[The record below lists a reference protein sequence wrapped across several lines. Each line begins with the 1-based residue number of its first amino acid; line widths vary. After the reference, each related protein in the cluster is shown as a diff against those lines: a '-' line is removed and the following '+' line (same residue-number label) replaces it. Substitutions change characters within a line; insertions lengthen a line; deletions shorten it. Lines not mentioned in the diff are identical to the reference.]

1 MRCPVRSAVALV
13 TPFFYHESLCGELML
28 VTFEGID
35 FSGKST
41 QAKLFFERVRGGGK
55 RADFVRDPGGT
66 PIGEQVRR
74 ILLDNTN
81 AGMNERTEL
90 FLFSASRAQLVA
102 DQIRPMLEAGSIVV
116 CDRFY
121 DSTTAYQGGGRGIPL
136 ETLAVVNACASFG
149 LVPQATYLFDIPLE
163 ELEARST
170 RAKGT
175 MDRMES
181 NARGFYERVR
191 EAYLTLALTHPRFV
205 VMDGTQA
212 ISRLHEQVWE
222 HFENTVAK
230 TA

>member
-1 MRCPVRSAVALV
+1 
-13 TPFFYHESLCGELML
+13 ML

-41 QAKLFFERVRGGGK
+41 QAKLFFERVQAAGRS
-55 RADFVRDPGGT
+55 AAFVRDPGGT

-74 ILLDNTN
+74 ILLDNAN

-90 FLFSASRAQLVA
+90 FLFSASRAQLVT
-102 DQIRPMLEAGSIVV
+102 DHIRPMLGSGSVVV

-136 ETLAVVNACASFG
+136 ETLAVVNACASFD
-149 LVPQATYLFDIPLE
+149 LVPDVTFLFDIPLG
-163 ELEARST
+163 ELET
-170 RAKGT
+170 RAARLKST

-191 EAYLTLALTHPRFV
+191 EAYLKLARTHPRFV
-205 VMDGTQA
+205 VLDGTQP
-212 ISRLHEQVWE
+212 ITWLHEKVWE
-222 HFENTVAK
+222 HFESIGAK
-230 TA
+230 IT